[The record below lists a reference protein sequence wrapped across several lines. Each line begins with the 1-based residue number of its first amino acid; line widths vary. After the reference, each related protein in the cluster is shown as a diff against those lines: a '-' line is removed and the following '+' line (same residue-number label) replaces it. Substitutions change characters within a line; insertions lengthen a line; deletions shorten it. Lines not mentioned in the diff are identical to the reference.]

1 MRSIFSDLSCHH
13 AIAVILVCSVTVSA
27 QAAETQFEYHDFR
40 EALKQAREHDLP
52 MIVHFSTT
60 WCGPCKTMNQMVFS
74 SPQLQRSLAG
84 KIILVKVDGDKSPE
98 LTRMYQITQYPTDL
112 FLDPDGRVLGR
123 SAGMMSLNEYIS
135 QAMQVQGRYQ
145 QTKRILVSR
154 DKSGNRPSPT
164 SPLDVRLG
172 QPAPFPRELFNVP
185 NESNEQIVQSDQQ
198 PVVPDPRDID
208 EEETE
213 VKPEVVFIAMD
224 GFCPVK
230 LYQDRAWVR
239 GKEKWST
246 EYRQQKY
253 LFSDAKSRELFEANP
268 EKYAPRL
275 IGCDPVIMWETD
287 RAIPGST
294 EFAAYY
300 DDKLYLFST
309 AENREMFEIDPDRYI
324 STRHVFAPRDIEAT
338 LIR

>member
-1 MRSIFSDLSCHH
+1 MRSICLNLSRRH
-13 AIAVILVCSVTVSA
+13 ALVALLVIATSVSA
-27 QAAETQFEYHDFR
+27 RAAETQFEYHDFR

-52 MIVHFSTT
+52 MIVHFSTV

-74 SPQLQRSLAG
+74 SPQLKRSLAG

-98 LTRMYQITQYPTDL
+98 LVRMYQITQYPTDL
-112 FLDPDGRVLGR
+112 FVDPDGRVLGT
-123 SAGMMSLNEYIS
+123 SSGMMGLNEYIA

-145 QTKRILVSR
+145 QTKRILVNR
-154 DKSGNRPSPT
+154 NKSGNAPSRT
-164 SPLDVRLG
+164 SPLDVKLG
-172 QPAPFPRELFNVP
+172 QPAPFPRELFEPANVP
-185 NESNEQIVQSDQQ
+185 TEQLAQSDQGQ
-198 PVVPDPRDID
+198 IVPNPREID
-208 EEETE
+208 DKKAEI
-213 VKPEVVFIAMD
+213 KPEVVFIAMD

-230 LYQDRAWVR
+230 LYEDRAWVR
-239 GKEKWST
+239 GKKQWST

-253 LFSDAKSRELFEANP
+253 LFSDSESRELFEADP
-268 EKYAPRL
+268 RKYAPQL

-294 EFAAYY
+294 EFAAFYN
-300 DDKLYLFST
+300 DNLYLFST

-324 STRHVFAPRDIEAT
+324 NTKHVLAPRDIEAT